1 MVLTVS
7 IRGVEKEASM
17 CVWTWAET
25 KTTKSTR
32 EGRRSIT
39 EKGEKMEKEVRT
51 DGPSMGDKGDEQV
64 WRRSGRERRERLRS
78 KLKGEGSDTKMF

>member
-1 MVLTVS
+1 
-7 IRGVEKEASM
+7 
-17 CVWTWAET
+17 
-25 KTTKSTR
+25 
-32 EGRRSIT
+32 
-39 EKGEKMEKEVRT
+39 MEKEVRT